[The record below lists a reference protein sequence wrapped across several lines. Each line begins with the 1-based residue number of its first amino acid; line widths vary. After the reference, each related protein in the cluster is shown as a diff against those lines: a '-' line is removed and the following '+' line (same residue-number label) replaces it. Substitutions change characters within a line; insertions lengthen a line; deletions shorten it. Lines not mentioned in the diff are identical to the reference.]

1 MAAITYSVAPKYQDF
16 YDNTTTTA
24 IVQYSGYYTPSSPPS
39 LPYLP
44 AYNDTNASVQVMAG
58 LRSLANAEHPC
69 NVPLSTS
76 TNLIYTVSVNS
87 YPCVNNSCAGA
98 NGTRFSSSINNIS
111 FHTPTVDILQAYY
124 YNISGVYG
132 DKFPSDPPLVF
143 DFTADYL
150 PLIYQLPSSGTEVR
164 VLEYNSTVEIV
175 FQGTNVLAATHHPMH
190 LHGYSFYVVGW
201 GFGNFDG
208 NKDPLRYNLVDP
220 PFQNTISVPSNG
232 WVAIRFE
239 ASNPV
244 YNFPFLIA
252 DTFKLTVDHGKTYL
266 LRIINA
272 ALQEALFFSIDK
284 HKMTVVGTDGS
295 YTKPLTRDFIT
306 IFPGQTYDVLLEAN
320 QRPDH
325 YYMAAITYSVAP
337 KYQDFYDNTT
347 TTAIVQYNGYYT
359 PSSPPSL
366 PYLPAYNDTNASVQV
381 MAGLRSLANAE
392 HPCNVPLSTSTN
404 LIYTVSVNS
413 YPCVNN
419 SCAGA
424 NGTRFSSSINNISF
438 HTPTVDILQA
448 YYYNI
453 SGIYGDKFP
462 SDPPLVFDF
471 TADYLPLIYQLPS
484 SGTEVRVLEYNSTVD
499 IVFQGTNVLAATHH
513 PMHLHGYSFYVVG
526 WGFGNFDGNKD
537 PLRYNMVDPPFQ
549 NTISVPSNGW
559 VAIRFEAS
567 NPGVWFMHCHVERH
581 LTWGMETAF
590 IVKNGKHPEA
600 QMLPPPSDMP
610 PC

>member
-1 MAAITYSVAPKYQDF
+1 MWLIMKVFLLQILAFLVFGGGIHCQASTRRLTFVVREASYTRLCNAKNILTVNGKFPGPTIYAMKGETIIVDVYNKGNENVTIHWHGVTMPRYPWTDGPEYITQCPIQPGSKFTQKIILSTEEGTLWWHAHSDWTRATVHGAIIIYPKNGTKYPFHKPDREVPIILGEWWKNDVNTVRDEGLATGGDPDPSDALLINGQPGDLYPCSKSDTYKLTVDHGKTYLLRIINAALQEALFFSIAKHKMTVVGTD
-16 YDNTTTTA
+16 A

-39 LPYLP
+39 FPLLP

-58 LRSLANAEHPC
+58 LRSLADAEHPC

-111 FHTPTVDILQAYY
+111 FDTPTVDILQAYY

-208 NKDPLRYNLVDP
+208 NRDPLRYNL
-220 PFQNTISVPSNG
+220 
-232 WVAIRFE
+232 
-239 ASNPV
+239 
-244 YNFPFLIA
+244 
-252 DTFKLTVDHGKTYL
+252 
-266 LRIINA
+266 
-272 ALQEALFFSIDK
+272 
-284 HKMTVVGTDGS
+284 
-295 YTKPLTRDFIT
+295 
-306 IFPGQTYDVLLEAN
+306 
-320 QRPDH
+320 
-325 YYMAAITYSVAP
+325 
-337 KYQDFYDNTT
+337 
-347 TTAIVQYNGYYT
+347 
-359 PSSPPSL
+359 
-366 PYLPAYNDTNASVQV
+366 
-381 MAGLRSLANAE
+381 
-392 HPCNVPLSTSTN
+392 
-404 LIYTVSVNS
+404 
-413 YPCVNN
+413 
-419 SCAGA
+419 
-424 NGTRFSSSINNISF
+424 
-438 HTPTVDILQA
+438 
-448 YYYNI
+448 
-453 SGIYGDKFP
+453 
-462 SDPPLVFDF
+462 
-471 TADYLPLIYQLPS
+471 
-484 SGTEVRVLEYNSTVD
+484 
-499 IVFQGTNVLAATHH
+499 
-513 PMHLHGYSFYVVG
+513 
-526 WGFGNFDGNKD
+526 
-537 PLRYNMVDPPFQ
+537 VDPPFQ

-600 QMLPPPSDMP
+600 QMLPPPLDMP
-610 PC
+610 SC